1 MVSLRSPS
9 ALPVVGVLVDGRT
22 YRHLLYLLL
31 AIPLGFL
38 YSMLFSFGFVF
49 GLLLSVVLVGFVVLL
64 ATLLGARIA
73 AGFERWLA
81 DRLLGTDLER
91 YDDVPADTDGAVA
104 GVRKYVDAASTWRGV
119 GFLLLKYFVTVLAF
133 VPLVALAAGLPLV
146 LAPLRYP
153 YVANFGES
161 NGEPVTWAI
170 DTLPEALL
178 AVLVGVVAVL
188 VALHVTNLVA
198 YVCRQMATALLG
210 EPTGDGSGTVRESVA
225 DDGSDSATS
234 DAGPSKTGD
243 SAESDAP
250 PTGDDAF
257 IPADAVE
264 PDSDAVEQN
273 SDAVEQNSDAVEQ
286 NSDAVE
292 QNSDAVEQNSDAVDR
307 NSGDGP
313 VRDDD
318 RA

>member
-31 AIPLGFL
+31 AIPLGFVYWTL
-38 YSMLFSFGFVF
+38 SSFGITF
-49 GLLLSVVLVGFVVLL
+49 GLVLSVVLVGLVILL
-64 ATLLGARIA
+64 ATLIGARIA

-81 DRLLGTDLER
+81 NRLLGTDLDR
-91 YDDVPADTDGAVA
+91 YDDVPDDTDGAVA

-119 GFLLLKYFVTVLAF
+119 GFLSLKFFVTVLAF
-133 VPLVALAAGLPLV
+133 LLLVALVNGLSLV

-153 YVANFGES
+153 YVATFGES

-178 AVLVGVVAVL
+178 ATAIGVVSVL

-210 EPTGDGSGTVRESVA
+210 EPTADEEASSETSASVEESA
-225 DDGSDSATS
+225 PDDETLPPGSD
-234 DAGPSKTGD
+234 
-243 SAESDAP
+243 E
-250 PTGDDAF
+250 F
-257 IPADAVE
+257 VPADAVE
-264 PDSDAVEQN
+264 PDPNDDS
-273 SDAVEQNSDAVEQ
+273 
-286 NSDAVE
+286 
-292 QNSDAVEQNSDAVDR
+292 
-307 NSGDGP
+307 
-313 VRDDD
+313 VRDE
-318 RA
+318 RGA

>member
-9 ALPVVGVLVDGRT
+9 TLPVVGVLVDGRT

-31 AIPLGFL
+31 AIPLGFV
-38 YSMLFSFGFVF
+38 YSALFSFGFVF
-49 GLLLSVVLVGFVVLL
+49 GVVLSVALVGLVILV

-81 DRLLGTDLER
+81 NRLLGTNLDR
-91 YDDVPADTDGAVA
+91 YDDVPDDAGGALA

-119 GFLLLKYFVTVLAF
+119 GFLSLKFFVTALAF
-133 VPLVALAAGLPLV
+133 VPLVALTNGLPLI

-153 YVANFGES
+153 YVADFGES

-170 DTLPEALL
+170 ETLPEALL
-178 AVLVGVVAVL
+178 AVPIGIVGVL

-210 EPTGDGSGTVRESVA
+210 EPMAGERASIEDTVGDDDEPVA
-225 DDGSDSATS
+225 VDDDSAAT
-234 DAGPSKTGD
+234 DHTPTDDETAGSSPS
-243 SAESDAP
+243 ESDE
-250 PTGDDAF
+250 F

-264 PDSDAVEQN
+264 PGSGGDPAR
-273 SDAVEQNSDAVEQ
+273 
-286 NSDAVE
+286 
-292 QNSDAVEQNSDAVDR
+292 DR
-307 NSGDGP
+307 GGS
-313 VRDDD
+313 
-318 RA
+318 

>member
-9 ALPVVGVLVDGRT
+9 RLPVVGVLADGRT

-38 YSMLFSFGFVF
+38 YSTLFSFGFVF
-49 GLLLSVVLVGFVVLL
+49 GLLFAVVLVGFVVLL

-81 DRLLGTDLER
+81 NRLLGTDLER

-133 VPLVALAAGLPLV
+133 VPLVALAFGLPLV

-153 YVANFGES
+153 YVATFGES

-170 DTLPEALL
+170 ETLPEALL
-178 AVLVGVVAVL
+178 AASVGVIGVL
-188 VALHVTNLVA
+188 AALHATNLVA
-198 YVCRQMATALLG
+198 YVCRQMATAMLG
-210 EPTGDGSGTVRESVA
+210 EPTGDGAGPVRESVA
-225 DDGSDSATS
+225 DDGDDSADS
-234 DAGPSKTGD
+234 DNSAGGD
-243 SAESDAP
+243 SSEP
-250 PTGDDAF
+250 FDDAF
-257 IPADAVE
+257 VPADAVD
-264 PDSDAVEQN
+264 PDSDGRPVGDE
-273 SDAVEQNSDAVEQ
+273 
-286 NSDAVE
+286 
-292 QNSDAVEQNSDAVDR
+292 DR
-307 NSGDGP
+307 P
-313 VRDDD
+313 
-318 RA
+318 

>member
-1 MVSLRSPS
+1 MVSRRSPS
-9 ALPVVGVLVDGRT
+9 TLPVVGVLVDGRT

-38 YSMLFSFGFVF
+38 YSALFSFGFLF
-49 GLLLSVVLVGFVVLL
+49 GLLLSVVLVGFVVLV

-81 DRLLGTDLER
+81 NRLLGTDLER
-91 YDDVPADTDGAVA
+91 YDDVADDAGGAVG

-119 GFLLLKYFVTVLAF
+119 GFLLLKYFVTVVAF
-133 VPLVALAAGLPLV
+133 VPVAALATGLPLV

-153 YVANFGES
+153 YVATFGES

-178 AVLVGVVAVL
+178 AVAVGIGGVL

-210 EPTGDGSGTVRESVA
+210 EPAAEGVGAVQESAAEEVAAVQESAADPEAVTVA
-225 DDGSDSATS
+225 DDSA
-234 DAGPSKTGD
+234 ATGD
-243 SAESDAP
+243 SAAATTTATEGASDESATEFSAP
-250 PTGDDAF
+250 SGSDEF

-264 PDSDAVEQN
+264 PDSERD
-273 SDAVEQNSDAVEQ
+273 SDRQE
-286 NSDAVE
+286 
-292 QNSDAVEQNSDAVDR
+292 
-307 NSGDGP
+307 DGS
-313 VRDDD
+313 
-318 RA
+318 

>member
-9 ALPVVGVLVDGRT
+9 RLPVVGVLAAGRT

-38 YSMLFSFGFVF
+38 YSALFSFGFVF
-49 GLLLSVVLVGFVVLL
+49 GLLSAVVLVGFVVLL

-81 DRLLGTDLER
+81 NRLLGTDLER

-119 GFLLLKYFVTVLAF
+119 GFLLLKYFVTVIAF
-133 VPLVALAAGLPLV
+133 VPLVALAFGLPLV

-153 YVANFGES
+153 YVATFGES

-170 DTLPEALL
+170 ETLPEALL
-178 AVLVGVVAVL
+178 AASVGVIGVL
-188 VALHVTNLVA
+188 AALHVTNLVA

-210 EPTGDGSGTVRESVA
+210 ETTEDEAGPVRESVA
-225 DDGSDSATS
+225 DDGRDSARSDDGSSGTSDSAGG
-234 DAGPSKTGD
+234 DD
-243 SAESDAP
+243 SAP
-250 PTGDDAF
+250 FDDAF
-257 IPADAVE
+257 IPADAVD
-264 PDSDAVEQN
+264 PDSDGAPVGDE
-273 SDAVEQNSDAVEQ
+273 
-286 NSDAVE
+286 
-292 QNSDAVEQNSDAVDR
+292 DR
-307 NSGDGP
+307 P
-313 VRDDD
+313 
-318 RA
+318 